1 MIREL
6 RGEIRRHFV
15 SDAGVQRPGEIPF
28 GSIVGEIVAADWRR
42 VVLEVAADDDVV
54 ETDAGTD
61 QRRYAP
67 PGAEIGVDIGEHDP
81 FRLAAEVSLG
91 QRADT
96 IEPLEVRLAPEL
108 PGDVRAQPGI
118 ELIADAEVED
128 ATAVDAVRQVLL
140 RGYRSVDRDCAK
152 LPLS

>member
-1 MIREL
+1 
-6 RGEIRRHFV
+6 
-15 SDAGVQRPGEIPF
+15 
-28 GSIVGEIVAADWRR
+28 
-42 VVLEVAADDDVV
+42 
-54 ETDAGTD
+54 
-61 QRRYAP
+61 
-67 PGAEIGVDIGEHDP
+67 
-81 FRLAAEVSLG
+81 
-91 QRADT
+91 
-96 IEPLEVRLAPEL
+96 LEVRLAPEL